1 MGLNKNFPK
10 SPFNIINPDV
20 RWFPGDESLGDK
32 GREKLLAPLVTK
44 IRQEV
49 FEWRKKNP
57 AAPTQLPPSPA
68 QRAPKRWNTLSPARG
83 H

>member
-49 FEWRKKNP
+49 FEWRKKNYSNISD
-57 AAPTQLPPSPA
+57 TSKSLLEY
-68 QRAPKRWNTLSPARG
+68 WF
-83 H
+83 